1 MDRFKRVE
9 SCHDII
15 ILITVHQ
22 PRERLS
28 VGFDICFSLY
38 YLVPTGVFVW
48 SLCLVS
54 LK

>member
-38 YLVPTGVFVW
+38 YLVPTEASLFGLSVW
-48 SLCLVS
+48 SL
-54 LK
+54 